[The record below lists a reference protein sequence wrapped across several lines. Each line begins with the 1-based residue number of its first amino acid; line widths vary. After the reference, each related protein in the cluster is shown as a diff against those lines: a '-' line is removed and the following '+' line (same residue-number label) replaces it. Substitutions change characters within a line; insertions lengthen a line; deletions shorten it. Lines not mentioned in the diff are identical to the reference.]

1 MRAKY
6 LFLGIAL
13 MWLWVITPFRLLALS
28 AELPFVR
35 PGITRLATTDGRYWD
50 VLALEGRLMALGYTV
65 GYAPGLRVEGVEALG
80 LTNTGTHT
88 ILIDST
94 IHWDARYAV
103 LAHEGGHVLAPAW
116 VSTGHECFAE
126 GVAMLVAHDGVR
138 NHARYLAAAPWT
150 CIGIYLTE
158 FPSLY
163 AAAAILSDS

>member
-6 LFLGIAL
+6 IFLGIAL
-13 MWLWVITPFRLLALS
+13 MWLWTITPFRLLALS

-35 PGITRLATTDGRYWD
+35 PGTTRLATTDGRYWD

-80 LTNTGTHT
+80 LTNTVT
-88 ILIDST
+88 
-94 IHWDARYAV
+94 
-103 LAHEGGHVLAPAW
+103 HEGGHVLAPAW

-138 NHARYLAAAPWT
+138 NHARYLAAIPWT